1 MKIRTKLILIYLLG
15 ALLTSVTSFFAI
27 RSYRSI
33 EKNYDIVMNDPVKK
47 IEALRLI
54 EQSGLR
60 IIASTSEY
68 ILLEAEK
75 NEQEFEDKK
84 DKSNTKTLRSESNK
98 SADSEEQELEN
109 FGQKKY
115 SEAFANYKNLVVV
128 SAETDGDFLDEI
140 ESAGNGLLATSEEI
154 VNLKKKGVSG
164 KQILEKK
171 DKFEVDEQKFLKAI
185 EKSIEH
191 QDTELAA
198 KQMEVTETIQ
208 QSSRN
213 TILVTLLA
221 FALAVLGGFTLSNSI
236 SRPIVQLQAASRKI
250 GRGDLNTVISI
261 NSKDEIG
268 ELAADFQQMALR
280 LKSSHYEILNNKNL
294 VENILNSMAD
304 LLITV
309 EDDGTIQSV
318 NLATLFLLGYEE
330 DEIVGKPVSLLTKN
344 ESFLTKDEF
353 ERLLE
358 FKKLLEVEKDF
369 FSKDGE
375 KISVSVSASVL
386 HGKKTAAVVVA
397 KDISKRLEDDRKLR
411 QYATKLEQSNRE
423 LEDFAYVASHDLQEP
438 LRKVQAFGDRL
449 QRKCA
454 DSLNEEGNDYIRRMR
469 DAAGRMQNL
478 INDLL
483 TFSRVSSKAQPFQ
496 PVDINKI
503 TKEVVSDLEIRIE
516 QTRGIVEIGD
526 LPIIEADPVQMR
538 QLLQN
543 LIGNALKFHRPDDNP
558 VIKIYSDAPSMTGG
572 SLLIDGKE
580 IQTIGNSNQVCK
592 IIIRDNGI
600 GFEEKYLD
608 KIFTVFQR
616 LHGRGE
622 YEGSGI
628 GLAVCRKIVERHGG
642 TITAQSEPN
651 QGATFLVTLPLAQTD
666 MEINTNEKRF

>member
-84 DKSNTKTLRSESNK
+84 DKSNTKTLSSESNK

-128 SAETDGDFLDEI
+128 SAETDGDFLTEI
-140 ESAGNGLLATSEEI
+140 ESAGKGLLATSEEI

-198 KQMEVTETIQ
+198 KQTEVTETIQ

-236 SRPIVQLQAASRKI
+236 SRPLVQLQAASRKI

-330 DEIVGKPVSLLTKN
+330 DEIVGKPISLLTKN

-386 HGKKTAAVVVA
+386 QGKKTAAVVVA

-496 PVDINKI
+496 HVDINKI

-516 QTRGIVEIGD
+516 QTGGIVEIGN
-526 LPIIEADPVQMR
+526 LPTIEADPVQMR